1 MKMSDRYATR
11 ASLLLAET
19 VEGQILDQMDVDT
32 RAGIQVDEVQYAETY
47 KRRASLVEQSLAAD
61 DEVLNADIEAVEQ
74 ISTKLEI
81 VAGMAASCDDVTG
94 SLKRLASQVAAYNAT
109 AADATGSAA

>member
-1 MKMSDRYATR
+1 MSDRYATR

-47 KRRASLVEQSLAAD
+47 KRRASLNRDWRRMTKCSTPILRPSSKSVPNLKSLRGWPQP
-61 DEVLNADIEAVEQ
+61 VM
-74 ISTKLEI
+74 T
-81 VAGMAASCDDVTG
+81 
-94 SLKRLASQVAAYNAT
+94 
-109 AADATGSAA
+109 

>member
-1 MKMSDRYATR
+1 MSDLYATR

-47 KRRASLVEQSLAAD
+47 KRWASLVEQRLAAD

-81 VAGMAASCDDVTG
+81 VAGMAATCDDVTG
-94 SLKRLASQVAAYNAT
+94 SLKRLAS
-109 AADATGSAA
+109 ATGSAA